1 MKWSYS
7 VARVSGIDIRIHA
20 TFALILAYG
29 AFRWGFPRGMDG
41 PSSFAGALF
50 GVGLM
55 VLLFTC
61 VVLHELGHSLVAQ
74 KFGLTVREIVL
85 LPIGGVARLEKNPEK
100 PLHELLIA
108 AAGPL
113 VNVAI
118 AVLLFFAGGLAV
130 SLGALEG
137 RPLFQAPDGPP
148 SLSTLWAWL
157 FTANVAL
164 AVFNMIPAFPM
175 DGGRVLRAALALRL
189 GFSRAT
195 RIATGVGQA
204 IAFAFGLLGVLSGN
218 FLLVFIALFVFMG
231 AGQERAE
238 EQARTVL
245 TTLRVGDAYNRHAL
259 TLSPGDHVSRVVDYI
274 LTSYQPDFA
283 VMQGSLFLGVVTRDD
298 VLKALATEVTDLYVA
313 GIMKRDVTTVQASQ
327 GLDEV
332 RRVMGEKGERIVAVK
347 QGDDF
352 LGLVSTED
360 IAEALV
366 VSSFVQLRDR
376 RRAEAEAEAG

>member
-7 VARVSGIDIRIHA
+7 VARVSGIDIKIHA

-29 AFRWGFPRGMDG
+29 AFRWGFPKGLDG
-41 PSSFAGALF
+41 ASSLAGAVF
-50 GVGLM
+50 GMGM
-55 VLLFTC
+55 MILLFAC

-74 KFGLTVREIVL
+74 RFGLTVREILL

-118 AVLLFFAGGLAV
+118 AVVLFFVGGLAV
-130 SLGALEG
+130 NFGVLEG
-137 RPLFQAPDGPP
+137 GSLLPTADGPP
-148 SLSTLWAWL
+148 SLVTLWGWL

-164 AVFNMIPAFPM
+164 ALFNLIPAFPM
-175 DGGRVLRAALALRL
+175 DGGRILRAALALKM

-204 IAFAFGLLGVLSGN
+204 IAFAFGLFGVLTGN
-218 FLLVFIALFVFMG
+218 LLLVVVAFFVFTG
-231 AGQERAE
+231 AGQERSE

-245 TTLRVGDAYNRHAL
+245 TTLRVGDAYNKHAL
-259 TLSPGDHVSRVVDYI
+259 TLAPGDHVSKVVDYI

-283 VMQGSLFLGVVTRDD
+283 VMQGSGFLGVVTRDD
-298 VLKALATEVTDLYVA
+298 ILKTLATEVTDLYVA
-313 GIMKRDVTTVQASQ
+313 GIMRRDVLTVQATQ
-327 GLDEV
+327 GLDDV
-332 RRVMGEKGERIVAVK
+332 RRMMGEKGERIAAVV
-347 QGDDF
+347 QDEAF
-352 LGLVSTED
+352 LGLVSAED
-360 IAEALV
+360 ISEALV
-366 VSSFVQLRDR
+366 VSTFVQLRDR
-376 RRAEAEAEAG
+376 RRAAAEAAAD

>member
-7 VARVSGIDIRIHA
+7 IARVSGIDIKVHA
-20 TFALILAYG
+20 TFALVLALG
-29 AFRWGFPRGMDG
+29 AFQWGFPKGLEG
-41 PSSFAGALF
+41 PSSLAGAVF
-50 GVGLM
+50 GMGLM
-55 VLLFTC
+55 LLLFTC

-118 AVLLFFAGGLAV
+118 AVVLFLAGGVAV
-130 SLGALEG
+130 SLGASEG
-137 RPLFQAPDGPP
+137 QPLLQTADAPP
-148 SLSTLWAWL
+148 SLASLWTWL
-157 FTANVAL
+157 FAANVAL
-164 AVFNMIPAFPM
+164 ALFNLIPAFPM
-175 DGGRVLRAALALRL
+175 DGGRILRAALAMRM
-189 GFSRAT
+189 GFARGT
-195 RIATGVGQA
+195 RIAASVGQA
-204 IAFAFGLLGVLSGN
+204 IAFALGVYGVVSGN
-218 FLLVFIALFVFMG
+218 VLLVLVAFFVFMG

-238 EQARTVL
+238 EQAREVL

-259 TLSPGDHVSRVVDYI
+259 TLAPGDHVSKVVDYI

-283 VMQGSLFLGVVTRDD
+283 VVQGSRLLGVVTRDD
-298 VLKALATEVTDLYVA
+298 VLKTLATEVNDLFVA
-313 GIMKRDVTTVQASQ
+313 GVMKREVLTVDAGR

-332 RRVMGEKGERIVAVK
+332 RRLMGEKGERIAAVSR
-347 QGDDF
+347 GDEF
-352 LGLVSTED
+352 LGLVSAED

-376 RRAEAEAEAG
+376 RRAAAEAESL

>member
-7 VARVSGIDIRIHA
+7 VARISGIDIRIHA

-29 AFRWGFPRGMDG
+29 AFRWGFPKGLEGASSLPGAAFGM
-41 PSSFAGALF
+41 
-50 GVGLM
+50 GLM
-55 VLLFTC
+55 ILLFAC

-74 KFGLTVREIVL
+74 RFGLKVREILL

-118 AVLLFFAGGLAV
+118 AVVLFFVGGLAV
-130 SLGALEG
+130 NFGGIEGGSLLQSA
-137 RPLFQAPDGPP
+137 DGPP
-148 SLSTLWAWL
+148 SLVTLWGWL

-164 AVFNMIPAFPM
+164 ALFNLIPAFPM
-175 DGGRVLRAALALRL
+175 DGGRILRAALALKM

-204 IAFAFGLLGVLSGN
+204 IAFAFGLFGVLTGN
-218 FLLVFIALFVFMG
+218 ILLVVVAFFVFTG
-231 AGQERAE
+231 AGQERSE

-245 TTLRVGDAYNRHAL
+245 TTLRVGDAYNKHAL
-259 TLSPGDHVSRVVDYI
+259 TLAPGDHVSKVVDYI

-283 VMQGSLFLGVVTRDD
+283 VVQGGRLLGIVTRDE
-298 VLKALATEVTDLYVA
+298 VLKTLATEVVDLYVA
-313 GIMKRDVTTVQASQ
+313 GIMRREVLSVDATQ

-332 RRVMGEKGERIVAVK
+332 RQLLGEKGERIAAVN
-347 QGDDF
+347 QGEEF
-352 LGLVSTED
+352 LGLVSAED
-360 IAEALV
+360 IGEALV
-366 VSSFVQLRDR
+366 VSTFVQLRER
-376 RRAEAEAEAG
+376 RRAAAEVEPG

>member
-7 VARVSGIDIRIHA
+7 VARISGIDIRIHA

-29 AFRWGFPRGMDG
+29 AFRWGFPQGMEG
-41 PSSFAGALF
+41 ASSFSGALF

-130 SLGALEG
+130 SLGALGG
-137 RPLFQAPDGPP
+137 RNLFQAPGGPP
-148 SLSTLWAWL
+148 SLATLWGWL
-157 FTANVAL
+157 FVANVAL
-164 AVFNMIPAFPM
+164 AAFNMIPAFPM
-175 DGGRVLRAALALRL
+175 DGGRVLRAALAMKI

-218 FLLVFIALFVFMG
+218 LFLVVIALFVFMG

-245 TTLRVGDAYNRHAL
+245 TTLRVGDAYNKHAL
-259 TLSPGDHVSRVVDYI
+259 TLAPGDHVSKVVDYI

-283 VMQGSLFLGVVTRDD
+283 VLQGRSFLGVVTRDEL
-298 VLKALATEVTDLYVA
+298 LKTLATETADLYVA
-313 GIMKRDVTTVQASQ
+313 GVMRREVLAVEASQ

-332 RRVMGEKGERIVAVK
+332 RRLLGEKGERIAAVK
-347 QGDDF
+347 QGDEF
-352 LGLVSTED
+352 LGLISTED

-366 VSSFVQLRDR
+366 VSSFVQMRDR
-376 RRAEAEAEAG
+376 RRAAVEAEEG

>member
-1 MKWSYS
+1 MKWSFS
-7 VARVSGIDIRIHA
+7 VARVSGIEIKIHA
-20 TFALILAYG
+20 TFAAILGLG
-29 AFRWGFPRGMDG
+29 AFQWGFPKGFAG
-41 PSSFAGALF
+41 ESSFSGAVF
-50 GVGLM
+50 GMGLM
-55 VLLFTC
+55 ILLFTC

-74 KFGLTVREIVL
+74 KFGLKVREIVL
-85 LPIGGVARLEKNPEK
+85 LPIGGIARLEKNPEK

-130 SLGALEG
+130 NLGALEG
-137 RPLFQAPDGPP
+137 RSLLETPIGPP
-148 SLSTLWAWL
+148 SLAVLWGWL

-175 DGGRVLRAALALRL
+175 DGGRVLRAALALKM

-195 RIATGVGQA
+195 RIATSVGQA
-204 IAFAFGLLGVLSGN
+204 IAFAFGLFGVLTGN
-218 FLLVFIALFVFMG
+218 FLLVLVAFFVFMG

-245 TTLRVGDAYNRHAL
+245 TTLRVGDAYNKHAL
-259 TLSPGDHVSRVVDYI
+259 TLVPGDHVSKVVDYI

-283 VMQGSLFLGVVTRDD
+283 VLQGSGFLGVITRDD
-298 VLKALATEVTDLYVA
+298 ILKTLANEVTDLYVA
-313 GIMKRDVTTVQASQ
+313 GIMKREVLSVQASQ

-332 RRVMGEKGERIVAVK
+332 RRLLGEKGERIAAVMD
-347 QGDDF
+347 GETF
-352 LGLVSTED
+352 LGLVSAED
-360 IAEALV
+360 IGEALV

-376 RRAEAEAEAG
+376 RRAAAEAEAG

>member
-1 MKWSYS
+1 MKWSYT
-7 VARVSGIDIRIHA
+7 VARVSGIDIKIHA
-20 TFALILAYG
+20 TFALILALG
-29 AFRWGFPRGMDG
+29 AFQWGFPKGFAG
-41 PSSFAGALF
+41 ESSFSGAVF
-50 GVGLM
+50 GMGLM
-55 VLLFTC
+55 LLLFTC

-157 FTANVAL
+157 FTANIAL
-164 AVFNMIPAFPM
+164 AAFNMIPAFPM
-175 DGGRVLRAALALRL
+175 DGGRVLRAALAMKL

-259 TLSPGDHVSRVVDYI
+259 TLSPGDHVSKVVDYI

-298 VLKALATEVTDLYVA
+298 VLKALATEVTDHYVA
-313 GIMKRDVTTVQASQ
+313 GIMKRDVLTVQASL

-332 RRVMGEKGERIVAVK
+332 RRLMGEKGERIVAVAE
-347 QGDDF
+347 GEAF
-352 LGLVSTED
+352 LGLVSAED

-376 RRAEAEAEAG
+376 RRAEAETEAG

>member
-7 VARVSGIDIRIHA
+7 VARISGIDIRIHA

-29 AFRWGFPRGMDG
+29 AFRWGFPQGMEG
-41 PSSFAGALF
+41 ASSFAGALF

-55 VLLFTC
+55 VLLFAC

-100 PLHELLIA
+100 PLHELLISV
-108 AAGPL
+108 AGPL

-130 SLGALEG
+130 SMGALEG
-137 RPLFQAPDGPP
+137 QKLFQTPGGPP
-148 SLSTLWAWL
+148 SLATLWGWL
-157 FTANVAL
+157 FAANVAL
-164 AVFNMIPAFPM
+164 AAFNMIPAFPM
-175 DGGRVLRAALALRL
+175 DGGRVLRAALAMKI

-204 IAFAFGLLGVLSGN
+204 IAFAFGFLGVLSGN
-218 FLLVFIALFVFMG
+218 LFLVVIALFVFMG

-245 TTLRVGDAYNRHAL
+245 TTLRVGDAYNKHAL
-259 TLSPGDHVSRVVDYI
+259 TLAPGDHVSKVVDYI

-283 VMQGSLFLGVVTRDD
+283 VLQGRSFLGVVTRDEL
-298 VLKALATEVTDLYVA
+298 LKTLATETADLYVA
-313 GIMKRDVTTVQASQ
+313 GVMRREVLAVEASQ

-332 RRVMGEKGERIVAVK
+332 RRLMGEKGERIVAVK

-352 LGLVSTED
+352 LGLVSVED

-366 VSSFVQLRDR
+366 VSSFVQMRDR
-376 RRAEAEAEAG
+376 RRAAVEAEEG

>member
-1 MKWSYS
+1 MKWSFPI
-7 VARVSGIDIRIHA
+7 ARVSGIDIKVHA
-20 TFALILAYG
+20 TFAAILALG
-29 AFRWGFPRGMDG
+29 AFQWGFPKGLEG
-41 PSSFAGALF
+41 EASLAGAVF
-50 GVGLM
+50 GMGLM
-55 VLLFTC
+55 ILLFTC

-85 LPIGGVARLEKNPEK
+85 LPIGGIARLEKNPEK

-113 VNVAI
+113 VNVALAI
-118 AVLLFFAGGLAV
+118 LLFFIGGIAV
-130 SLGALEG
+130 NFGALEG
-137 RPLFQAPDGPP
+137 RTLLEAPSGPP
-148 SLSTLWAWL
+148 SLAVLWAWL

-175 DGGRVLRAALALRL
+175 DGGRVLRAALALKL

-195 RIATGVGQA
+195 RIATSVGQA
-204 IAFAFGLLGVLSGN
+204 IAFAFGLFGVLTGN
-218 FLLVFIALFVFMG
+218 FILVLVAFFVFMG

-245 TTLRVGDAYNRHAL
+245 TTLRVGDAYNRYAL
-259 TLSPGDHVSRVVDYI
+259 TLAPGDHVSKVVDYI

-283 VMQGSLFLGVVTRDD
+283 VVQGGHLLGVVTRDE
-298 VLKALATEVTDLYVA
+298 VLKTLASEVTDLYVA
-313 GIMKRDVTTVQASQ
+313 GVMKREVLTVDASQ
-327 GLDEV
+327 GLDDV
-332 RRVMGEKGERIVAVK
+332 RRLMGEKGERIVAVNR
-347 QGDDF
+347 GEDF
-352 LGLVSTED
+352 LGLVSAED

-376 RRAEAEAEAG
+376 RRAAAEAEPG

>member
-1 MKWSYS
+1 MKWSYPI
-7 VARVSGIDIRIHA
+7 ARISGIEIKVHA

-29 AFRWGFPRGMDG
+29 AFRWGFPKGAEGD
-41 PSSFAGALF
+41 SSFAGAVF
-50 GVGLM
+50 GMGLM
-55 VLLFTC
+55 ILLFTC

-130 SLGALEG
+130 NLGATQTRL
-137 RPLFQAPDGPP
+137 LQTADGPP
-148 SLSTLWAWL
+148 TLVTLWGWL
-157 FTANVAL
+157 FTANVVLAL
-164 AVFNMIPAFPM
+164 FNLIPAFPM
-175 DGGRVLRAALALRL
+175 DGGRILRAALALKM

-195 RIATGVGQA
+195 RIATGVGQT
-204 IAFAFGLLGVLSGN
+204 IAFAFGLIGVLSGN
-218 FLLVFIALFVFMG
+218 LLLVVVAFFVFMG

-245 TTLRVGDAYNRHAL
+245 TTLRVGDAYNKHAL
-259 TLSPGDHVSRVVDYI
+259 TLSPGDHVSKVVDYI

-283 VMQGSLFLGVVTRDD
+283 VMQGGGFLGVVTRDA
-298 VLKALATEVTDLYVA
+298 VLKTLATEVIDLYVA
-313 GIMKRDVTTVQASQ
+313 GIMRRDVLTVQASE
-327 GLDEV
+327 GLDDV
-332 RRVMGEKGERIVAVK
+332 RRLMGEKGERIVAVND
-347 QGDDF
+347 GESF
-352 LGLVSTED
+352 LGLVSAED

-366 VSSFVQLRDR
+366 VSSFVLLRDR
-376 RRAEAEAEAG
+376 RRATAEAEAS